1 MKCLQG
7 KDLEYYG
14 NKKRRSNGR
23 AHAQIEKGIF
33 KTMSLLRIVFFF
45 IVDMREN
52 MNNFHAFL

>member
-33 KTMSLLRIVFFF
+33 KTMSLLRIVFV
-45 IVDMREN
+45 IVDMKEN
-52 MNNFHAFL
+52 MKNFYAFL